1 MTLLRYQN
9 QLPDLL
15 GRFFDD
21 DSLESWSNRNY
32 SEAGTT
38 LPKVNIK
45 ENNDAFDVEVAVPG
59 FDKKDFNIKLDNGVL
74 TVSSEKKE
82 EKTTKDDEK
91 YSRRE
96 FSYQSFTRTFTL
108 PELVD
113 GNKISAKYTNGILK
127 INIPKKEEAKPKPP
141 KQIKIS

>member
-1 MTLLRYQN
+1 MTLLRYPT
-9 QLPDLL
+9 QLPDLFD
-15 GRFFDD
+15 RFFDND
-21 DSLESWSNRNY
+21 LNTWSNKNY
-32 SEAGTT
+32 SSTNTT

-45 ENNDAFDVEVAVPG
+45 ENSEAFEVEVAVPG
-59 FDKKDFNIKLDNGVL
+59 FDKKDFQIKLDNGVL

-82 EKTTKDDEK
+82 ENVEKEDER

-108 PELVD
+108 PELVEGD
-113 GNKISAKYTNGILK
+113 KISAKYDNGILK
-127 INIPKKEEAKPKPP
+127 INIPKKEEAKPRPP